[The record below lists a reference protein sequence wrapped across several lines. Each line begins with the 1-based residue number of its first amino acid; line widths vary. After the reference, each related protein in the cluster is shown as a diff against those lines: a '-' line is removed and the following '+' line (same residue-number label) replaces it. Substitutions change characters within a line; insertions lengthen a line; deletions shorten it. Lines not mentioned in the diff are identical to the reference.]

1 MEHTLSFSKL
11 DMVWDS
17 AAHAYR
23 SSGQIGIFS
32 IGSTIVNRMVNGF
45 VEYANLYD
53 GDIFTCYLEI
63 EKDKWVFFNY
73 SDGNMQFV
81 TSDSDKALMQAV
93 NDIKEVKRVMKV
105 DKKQAPYKYEVGGD
119 ALKRT
124 FVERFRKNRPY
135 IDVMPDLPDP
145 EEQQAD
151 KPKKQKEEAVQ
162 EEQDDYE

>member
-1 MEHTLSFSKL
+1 MARDLLHIEIKKEEKNKNKDLENKDL
-11 DMVWDS
+11 E
-17 AAHAYR
+17 
-23 SSGQIGIFS
+23 
-32 IGSTIVNRMVNGF
+32 N
-45 VEYANLYD
+45 
-53 GDIFTCYLEI
+53 EI